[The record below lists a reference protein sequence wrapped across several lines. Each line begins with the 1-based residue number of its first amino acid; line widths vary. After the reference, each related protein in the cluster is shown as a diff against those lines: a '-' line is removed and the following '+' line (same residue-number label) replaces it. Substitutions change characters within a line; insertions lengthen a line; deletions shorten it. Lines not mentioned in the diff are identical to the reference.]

1 MELEQSKYERIASD
15 IAHLIESGTFRP
27 GDRIP
32 SVRSSSRQRKVSIST
47 ILQAYYL
54 LEARGLIESRPQSGF
69 YVRSALPD
77 LYPEPEISSPKH
89 DPTNVSIREMTMMV
103 LRDTLNPNLV
113 QFGAALPNKDLQAT
127 AKLGKI
133 IGAICREKSDLVGQC
148 FVAPGYEPLRIQIAQ
163 RAVAAGCSISPNEI
177 TITAGCVE
185 AMNLCLRAVCKPGNT
200 VAIESPT
207 YFGILQAL
215 EGLGLKALEIPTSP
229 RDGIS
234 LEALQFA
241 LEHNPIHACLL
252 VPNFNNPLGSCM
264 PDAKKKGLVK
274 LLGQYDVPLIEN
286 DITGEIYFQGGR
298 PSVAKA
304 YDKKGLVMLCSSFSK
319 DISSACR
326 VGWVVAGRFREEIEW
341 LKYTASLA
349 VQTLMQVAIS
359 SFLESGGYEHH
370 LRKIRREYARKVA
383 SMSQAVGRHF
393 PGGTRVTR
401 PAGGFVIWIQLPDRV
416 DSLELYRLAIQA
428 GVTLAPGHMFSATDQ
443 YRNFI
448 RLNAA
453 NWSQDSEKV
462 IMRLGQLVS
471 YLEGKSAKP

>member
-1 MELEQSKYERIASD
+1 MEEKQSKYESVAAD
-15 IAHLIESGTFRP
+15 ISRLIESGTFRP

-32 SVRSSSRQRKVSIST
+32 SVRSSSSQRQVSIST

-69 YVRSALPD
+69 YVRALLPD
-77 LYPEPEISSPKH
+77 ACPEPEISSPKH
-89 DPTNVSIREMTMMV
+89 DPINVSVREMTMMV
-103 LRDTLNPNLV
+103 LRDTLNPNLI

-127 AKLGKI
+127 VKLGKI
-133 IGAICREKSDLVGQC
+133 IGSICRENSDLVGQC
-148 FVAPGYEPLRIQIAQ
+148 FIAPGYEPLRIQIAQ
-163 RAVAAGCSISPNEI
+163 RAVAAGCGISPDEI
-177 TITAGCVE
+177 ITTSGCVD
-185 AMNLCLRAVCKPGNT
+185 AMNLCLRAVCRPGNT

-215 EGLGLKALEIPTSP
+215 EAMGLKALEIPTCP

-252 VPNFNNPLGSCM
+252 VTNFNNPLGSCM
-264 PDAKKKGLVK
+264 PDGKKRELVK
-274 LLGQYDVPLIEN
+274 LLEQHNVPLIEN

-326 VGWVVAGRFREEIEW
+326 VGWIVAGRFKQEIVW

-349 VQTLMQVAIS
+349 VQTLMQVAIAR
-359 SFLESGGYEHH
+359 FLDSGGYDYH

-383 SMSQAVGRHF
+383 SMSQAVSRRF
-393 PGGTRVTR
+393 PDGTRVTR
-401 PAGGFVIWIQLPDRV
+401 PAGGFVLWIQLADNV
-416 DSLELYRLAIQA
+416 DSLELYHLAIQS
-428 GVTLAPGHMFSATDQ
+428 GITIAPGRMFSATEQ

-453 NWSQDSEKV
+453 NWSQDSEKA
-462 IMRLGQLVS
+462 IERLGGLVDF
-471 YLEGKSAKP
+471 LQK